1 MGSKVCVACTY
12 RVLAGRTIRGLNR
25 DAVCK
30 YVSHTDCVDKARQI
44 LENRA
49 VMILDVE
56 GFNVW
61 SEKYDEQRIKDL
73 MAVSRDYED
82 VFKTLDLYG
91 KNKVNLRLA
100 VKADIKAHGLTFG
113 KSRLGHS
120 GISN

>member
-1 MGSKVCVACTY
+1 M
-12 RVLAGRTIRGLNR
+12 
-25 DAVCK
+25 CK
-30 YVSHTDCVDKARQI
+30 YVSHTDCVDRTRAI

-49 VMILDVE
+49 VLILDIE
-56 GFNVW
+56 GFNIS
-61 SEKYDEQRIKDL
+61 SERYDEQRIKDL

-82 VFKTLDLYG
+82 VFRTLDLYG
-91 KNKVNLRLA
+91 KHKAKVRLA